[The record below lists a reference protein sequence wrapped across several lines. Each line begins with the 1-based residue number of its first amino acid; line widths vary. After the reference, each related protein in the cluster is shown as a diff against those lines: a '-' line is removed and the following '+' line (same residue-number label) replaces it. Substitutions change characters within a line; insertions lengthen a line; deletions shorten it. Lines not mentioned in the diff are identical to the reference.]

1 MGNTSQGSSSL
12 FGSIGRGGTLG
23 YGGALGRSQRASN
36 SGASAYR
43 ASKASSERNPEGVSF
58 QVGRAIRANENFIS
72 NLRQSAS
79 GQGIRGKTDAYKK
92 IEAFSS
98 PTSGTTGLIEDS
110 QYGPVMSEHARQT
123 GYRGSLGAWAEQ
135 RQRKKNKGPQSGRRI
150 EDELNAYHDQFFPA
164 AEA

>member
-23 YGGALGRSQRASN
+23 YGGALGRGQRAGN
-36 SGASAYR
+36 SGASASR
-43 ASKASSERNPEGVSF
+43 LSSPETPDGVASF
-58 QVGRAIRANENFIS
+58 QVGRATRANENFIS

-79 GQGIRGKTDAYKK
+79 GQDIRGKMDTYKK

-110 QYGPVMSEHARQT
+110 QYGPVMSEYARQT
-123 GYRGSLGAWAEQ
+123 GYRGSLGAWQEQ
-135 RQRKKNKGPQSGRRI
+135 QKRKKNKGPQSGRRI
-150 EDELNAYHDQFFPA
+150 ENELNAYHDQFFPA